1 MPWTYIGKNM
11 DDAAPAPLWFEIST
25 GGRYF
30 ADVHVQASAPD
41 TTEAEANAR
50 LMCAS
55 PAMLVGLRAAQAF
68 LRPIAATNPDAGLAL
83 MQVERG
89 IREATTAYNRE
100 DEA

>member
-1 MPWTYIGKNM
+1 
-11 DDAAPAPLWFEIST
+11 
-25 GGRYF
+25 
-30 ADVHVQASAPD
+30 
-41 TTEAEANAR
+41 
-50 LMCAS
+50 MCAG